1 MALRYK
7 AVISQCRSYRNR
19 FRGKS
24 RSLSRDAGAQQLT
37 HFQSAN
43 SFSLELPFAI
53 GRFTPSTGLPVTALP
68 LQRQSKSED
77 GAESLRRT
85 VAGIQP
91 RLSISLRQA
100 MI

>member
-1 MALRYK
+1 
-7 AVISQCRSYRNR
+7 
-19 FRGKS
+19 
-24 RSLSRDAGAQQLT
+24 
-37 HFQSAN
+37 
-43 SFSLELPFAI
+43 
-53 GRFTPSTGLPVTALP
+53 LP